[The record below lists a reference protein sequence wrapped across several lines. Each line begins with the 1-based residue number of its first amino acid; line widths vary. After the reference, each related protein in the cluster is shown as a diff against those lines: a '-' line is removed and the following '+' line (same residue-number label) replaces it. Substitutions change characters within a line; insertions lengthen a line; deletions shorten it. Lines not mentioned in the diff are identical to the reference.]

1 MPLNSLGRRSSA
13 TVIAALLVVGG
24 CTSAG
29 NDKPLAPTQAAS
41 APTLAIAADEIPV
54 GVVISQVYGGGGNS
68 TATYKNDF
76 IEIYNGSMADVAL
89 TGWSVQYASA
99 TGTSWQTTSLSG
111 TLQPGHYYLVQES
124 AGAGGTT
131 ALPTPDATGGIMMGA
146 TAGKVALVASTT
158 ALSGSCPAGVVD
170 FVGFGSTANCFEGS
184 GPTGAPSNSTAAIRK
199 DYGRVEND
207 DNKNDFAIGAPT
219 PRNTSSPAVAPLKL
233 VLVKLSPSAP
243 AAFLGTPI
251 TFTASATFGGLP
263 IAINTATWTSSNTAV
278 ATIDRATG
286 VATTIAL
293 GTTNISVSVTT
304 DSGSRTA
311 TTKLTVTGPAKTVTV
326 SPKTWSLKSGASKQ
340 FTATAS
346 DEAGSPVA
354 TTYSWTS
361 TDPTVAAIDPTTGT
375 ATGHFAG
382 TARITATAPNGVFD
396 TATVTVTAGNVSVST
411 RTDILPVG
419 FQTQLFVNNGSVDTQ
434 GASVG
439 NGNVLWSSSN
449 PAIISVDEH
458 NGVITANAAGSAV
471 IKATAVSDGI
481 ASGGTTITA
490 DVLPVGAN
498 ARVGHNTELGI
509 PTDAD
514 PSDDVIIARRQYTL
528 SYNAARGGPNWVSW
542 NLDESHKS
550 PTGTSTRCNCFTAD
564 TALTRMGIQAWNTQD
579 WINGGIWSRGHMSP
593 SADWADTPGD
603 NAPTFFLSNMIPQN
617 QGANSGAWGNLE
629 NYLRTLTGGGTEIYI
644 IAGPIFTKNRSGAG
658 VDGFGF
664 MNSSGRIAVP
674 DSMWKVAV
682 IVPDT
687 RSASEIDSPSDVQ
700 VIAVAMPNE
709 ASSTGEYTRFS
720 TTIDKIERSTGY
732 DLLSILPANV
742 QCRIE
747 VRNCVPVAHLTGDLA
762 GGSEGETLSFSA
774 GTSSDADADALSY
787 QWTLAGEPAGS
798 TATLTHTFADNGSYA
813 LRVIVSDDKGAAD
826 TANATIVV
834 TNVAPRVAA
843 FAGATIL
850 AGETYSTTGSFTD
863 PGADTWRG
871 SVNYGDGSATAA
883 LAIDG
888 KTFSLEHEYST
899 AGSYTVAVNV
909 LDKDGGMGSA
919 SAQVTVQSPLQ
930 GIANLRTMVA
940 SLGGRGGLNAG
951 QLNSLQV
958 KIDNASRQ
966 LADGEANA
974 ATNMLEALL
983 NEIDALGKSGRV
995 SDAAAAPIV
1004 DYARRVIASIGG

>member
-13 TVIAALLVVGG
+13 TVIAALLIIGG

-41 APTLAIAADEIPV
+41 APALAIAADEIPV

-68 TATYKNDF
+68 QATLKNDF
-76 IEIYNGSMADVAL
+76 VEIYNGSMADISLA
-89 TGWSVQYASA
+89 GWSVQYASA
-99 TGTSWQTTSLSG
+99 TGSSWQATPLSG
-111 TLQPGHYYLVQES
+111 TLQAGHYYLVQEA
-124 AGAGGTT
+124 AGTGGTL
-131 ALPTPDATGGIMMGA
+131 ALPTPDATGGIMMSA
-146 TAGKVALVASTT
+146 TAGKVALVASTA
-158 ALSGSCPAGVVD
+158 ALSGTCPTGVVD

-184 GPTGAPSNSTAAIRK
+184 GPTGAVSNTTAAIRK
-199 DYGRVEND
+199 DGGRVEND
-207 DNKNDFAIGAPT
+207 DNKNDFAIAAPA
-219 PRNTSSPAVAPLKL
+219 PRNTSSPALAPLKL

-243 AAFLGTPI
+243 AAFLGTPV

-263 IAINTATWTSSNTAV
+263 IAINTTTWTSSNTAV
-278 ATIDRATG
+278 ATIDRTTG
-286 VATTIAL
+286 VATPTAL
-293 GTTNISVSVTT
+293 GTTNISVAVTT

-326 SPKTWSLKSGASKQ
+326 SPKTSSLKSGAFKQ
-340 FTATAS
+340 FTATAV
-346 DEAGSPVA
+346 DEAGNPV
-354 TTYSWTS
+354 TTSYSWTS
-361 TDPTVAAIDPTTGT
+361 SDPTIAAIDPTTGT

-382 TARITATAPNGVFD
+382 TAKITATAPNGVFD
-396 TATVTVTAGNVSVST
+396 TATVTVTAGNVTVSS
-411 RTDILPVG
+411 RPDILPVG
-419 FQTQLFVNNGSVDTQ
+419 FQTQLFVNSGSVDTQ

-439 NGNVLWSSSN
+439 NGNVLWSSSDSN
-449 PAIISVDEH
+449 IVAVDAH
-458 NGVITANAAGSAV
+458 NGVITARSTGSAV
-471 IKATAVSDGI
+471 IRATAISDGI
-481 ASGGTTITA
+481 ANGGTTITTA
-490 DVLPVGAN
+490 IAPVDPR
-498 ARVGHNTELGI
+498 ARVGHNTELGV

-514 PSDDVIIARRQYTL
+514 PTDDVIIARRQYTL
-528 SYNAARGGPNWVSW
+528 SYNAARGVPNWVSW
-542 NLDESHKS
+542 NLDASHK
-550 PTGTSTRCNCFTAD
+550 THGTSSPRCNCMTAD
-564 TALTRMGIQAWNTQD
+564 TALTRMGIQAWNTND

-593 SADWADTPGD
+593 SADWADTTGD

-617 QGANSGAWGNLE
+617 QTANGGAWGNLE
-629 NYLRTLTGGGTEIYI
+629 NDLRVLATGSTEIYI
-644 IAGPIFTKNRSGAG
+644 ISGPIFTKDPNTG
-658 VDGFGF
+658 VEGLGW

-674 DSMWKVAV
+674 DSMFKVAIV
-682 IVPDT
+682 VPDT

-700 VIAVAMPNE
+700 VIAVAMPND
-709 ASSTGEYTRFS
+709 ARSVGDWRNFS
-720 TTIDKIERSTGY
+720 TTIDKIEHSTGY
-732 DLLSILPANV
+732 NLLSILPANV

-762 GGSEGETLSFSA
+762 GGNEGETLSFSA

-787 QWTLAGEPAGS
+787 QWTLAGQPAGS
-798 TATLTHTFADNGSYA
+798 AATLTHTFADNGSYA
-813 LRVIVSDDKGAAD
+813 VRVIVSDDKGAAD
-826 TANATIVV
+826 TASATIVV

-843 FAGATIL
+843 FDGATIL

-871 SVNYGDGSATAA
+871 SVNYGDGSANAA

-888 KTFSLEHEYST
+888 KTFSLEHQYST
-899 AGSYTVAVNV
+899 AGSYAVAVNV

-940 SLGGRGGLNAG
+940 SLGGRGGLNGG